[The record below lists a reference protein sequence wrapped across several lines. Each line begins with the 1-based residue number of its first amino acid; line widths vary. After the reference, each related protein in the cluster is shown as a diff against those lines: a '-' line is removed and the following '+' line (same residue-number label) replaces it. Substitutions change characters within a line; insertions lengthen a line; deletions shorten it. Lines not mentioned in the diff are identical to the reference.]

1 VTLPDSLNL
10 PESLTLA
17 LLDQLPEAIAV
28 VDVRREGLPVVLAN
42 HPLAQL
48 RGATRE
54 QIAQLGLA
62 GLLGEPGGGPRTLE
76 VGAVLA
82 RCEPLAVRVGIDGSR
97 GLISAEIRFEPLRD
111 GTGAVTHFVCFH
123 TQLPGAPPREAEPAT
138 RPPLPREDRL
148 TGLRHIEYFHE
159 LFRRD
164 FAIAQ
169 REGRALTVYLCDID
183 ALGVYN
189 ETFGRQ
195 AGDSVIRR
203 VGRALSSALRRA
215 SDLVARVEGG
225 RFVGFSVGMEAAQVR
240 RHGETL
246 AARVRELHM
255 HHPHSP
261 VARIVTVSVGAG
273 HLVPA
278 PTPTP
283 EQLLKAAQR
292 ALDLAREGGRNRVA
306 VEE

>member
-1 VTLPDSLNL
+1 MTLPD
-10 PESLTLA
+10 SLTLA

-28 VDVRREGLPVVLAN
+28 VDARVEGLPIVLAN
-42 HPLAQL
+42 QGLLQMRA
-48 RGATRE
+48 RSRE
-54 QIAQLGLA
+54 EIVRAGLA
-62 GLLGEPGGGPRTLE
+62 GLLGDGAGGARTAE
-76 VGAVLA
+76 VAAVIA
-82 RCEPLAVRVGIDGSR
+82 RGEPLAVRVAIEGAR
-97 GLISAEIRFEPLRD
+97 GPMSAEIRFEPLRD
-111 GTGAVTHFVCFH
+111 AAGVVTHFVCFH
-123 TQLPGAPPREAEPAT
+123 SQLPGAPPREAEQPT

-169 REGRALTVYLCDID
+169 REGRALTVFLADID
-183 ALGVYN
+183 ALGLYN
-189 ETFGRQ
+189 DTFGRQ

-225 RFVGFSVGMEAAQVR
+225 RFVGFSVGMDAAQAR

-261 VARIVTVSVGAG
+261 VAKIVTVSIGAG

-278 PTPTP
+278 PQSSP
-283 EQLLKAAQR
+283 EQLLKSAQR
-292 ALDLAREGGRNRVA
+292 ALDKAREGGRNRVA
-306 VEE
+306 FDE

>member
-1 VTLPDSLNL
+1 VTLPD
-10 PESLTLA
+10 SLTLA

-28 VDVRREGLPVVLAN
+28 IDARQPGLPVVLAN
-42 HPLAQL
+42 HTLAQL
-48 RGATRE
+48 RGKGRE

-62 GLLGEPGGGPRTLE
+62 GLLGEADGGGRTAE

-82 RCEPLAVRVGIDGSR
+82 RCEPLALRVAIDSPR
-97 GLISAEIRFEPLRD
+97 GPIAAEIRFEPLRD
-111 GTGAVTHFVCFH
+111 ATGAVTHFVCFH
-123 TQLPGAPPREAEPAT
+123 TQLPGAPPRESEPAT

-159 LFRRD
+159 LYRRD

-169 REGRALTVYLCDID
+169 REGRALSVYLCDID
-183 ALGVYN
+183 ALGIYN

-195 AGDSVIRR
+195 AGDSVVRR

-225 RFVGFSVGMEAAQVR
+225 RFVGFSVGMDALQVR

-261 VARIVTVSVGAG
+261 VARIVTVSVGAA
-273 HLVPA
+273 HLVPS
-278 PTPTP
+278 PTTTP

-292 ALDLAREGGRNRVA
+292 ALDAARDGGRNRVA

>member
-1 VTLPDSLNL
+1 MTQPD
-10 PESLTLA
+10 SLTLA

-28 VDVRREGLPVVLAN
+28 VDVRVEGLPIVLAN
-42 HPLAQL
+42 HPLVQM
-48 RGATRE
+48 RGKARE
-54 QIAQLGLA
+54 EIVRLGLG
-62 GLLGEPGGGPRTLE
+62 GLLGEPVDGARTAE
-76 VGAVLA
+76 VSAVLA
-82 RCEPLAVRVGIDGSR
+82 RGEPLTVRVAIDGPR
-97 GLISAEIRFEPLRD
+97 GPVSAEIRFEPLRD
-111 GTGAVTHFVCFH
+111 GAGGVSHFVCFH
-123 TQLPGAPPREAEPAT
+123 AQLPGPPPRDAEPAT

-159 LFRRD
+159 LYRRD

-169 REGRALTVYLCDID
+169 REGRALTVFLCDID
-183 ALGVYN
+183 ALGLYN

-215 SDLVARVEGG
+215 SDLVARVDGG
-225 RFVGFSVGMEAAQVR
+225 RFVGFSVGMDAVQVR

-273 HLVPA
+273 HLVPS
-278 PTPTP
+278 PESTP
-283 EQLLKAAQR
+283 EQLLKSAQR
-292 ALDLAREGGRNRVA
+292 ALDLAREAGRNRVA
-306 VEE
+306 VDE

>member
-1 VTLPDSLNL
+1 VTL
-10 PESLTLA
+10 PESLTLT

-28 VDVRREGLPVVLAN
+28 IDVRREGLPVVLAN
-42 HPLAQL
+42 HTLSRL
-48 RGATRE
+48 RGRARE
-54 QIAQLGLA
+54 DIMRLGLA
-62 GLLGEPGGGPRTLE
+62 GLLGEAEGGPRTAE
-76 VGAVLA
+76 VAALVA
-82 RCEPLAVRVGIDGSR
+82 RCEPLAVRVALDGPQGPVSV
-97 GLISAEIRFEPLRD
+97 EIRFDPLRD
-111 GTGAVTHFVCFH
+111 ATGAVTHFVCFH
-123 TQLPGAPPREAEPAT
+123 AQLPGPPPREAEPPT

-148 TGLRHIEYFHE
+148 TGLQHIEYFHE

-169 REGRALTVYLCDID
+169 REGRALTVFLCDID
-183 ALGVYN
+183 ALGLYN

-203 VGRALSSALRRA
+203 VGRALSSGLRRA
-215 SDLVARVEGG
+215 SDLVARIEGG
-225 RFVGFSVGMEAAQVR
+225 RFVGCSVGLDVLQAR

-273 HLVPA
+273 HVVPA
-278 PTPTP
+278 PTATP
-283 EQLLKAAQR
+283 EQLLKSAQR
-292 ALDLAREGGRNRVA
+292 ALELAREAGRNRVA
-306 VEE
+306 VDE

>member
-1 VTLPDSLNL
+1 LTLPG
-10 PESLTLA
+10 SLTLA

-28 VDVRREGLPVVLAN
+28 LNARGAGLPVVLAN
-42 HPLAQL
+42 QTLSQL
-48 RGATRE
+48 RGKSRE
-54 QIAQLGLA
+54 EIVRLGLA
-62 GLLGEPGGGPRTLE
+62 GLLGEADGGPRNLE
-76 VGAVLA
+76 IGAVLA
-82 RCEPLAVRVGIDGSR
+82 RGEPLAVRVAFDGPR
-97 GLISAEIRFEPLRD
+97 GPVSAEIRFEPLRD
-111 GTGAVTHFVCFH
+111 ATGSVTHFVCFH
-123 TQLPGAPPREAEPAT
+123 TQLPGPPPRESEPAI

-159 LFRRD
+159 LYRRD

-183 ALGVYN
+183 ALGIYN

-215 SDLVARVEGG
+215 SDLVSRIEGG
-225 RFVGFSVGMEAAQVR
+225 RFVGFSVGMDAQQVR

-273 HLVPA
+273 HLVP
-278 PTPTP
+278 TPAATP
-283 EQLLKAAQR
+283 EQLLKSAER
-292 ALDLAREGGRNRVA
+292 ALELARAAGRNRIA
-306 VEE
+306 IDE

>member
-1 VTLPDSLNL
+1 MTLPDG
-10 PESLTLA
+10 LTLA

-28 VDVRREGLPVVLAN
+28 IDARGAGLPVVLAN
-42 HPLAQL
+42 QTLAQL
-48 RGATRE
+48 RGRARE
-54 QIAQLGLA
+54 DIVRLGLA
-62 GLLGEPGGGPRTLE
+62 GLLGEAGGGPRTAE
-76 VGAVLA
+76 VGMVLG
-82 RCEPLAVRVGIDGSR
+82 RLEPLSLRVAIDGPR
-97 GLISAEIRFEPLRD
+97 GPMAAEIRFEPLRD
-111 GTGAVTHFVCFH
+111 AAGSVTHFVCFH
-123 TQLPGAPPREAEPAT
+123 AQLPGPPPREAEAAT

-159 LFRRD
+159 LYRRD

-169 REGRALTVYLCDID
+169 REGRALTVFLCDVD
-183 ALGVYN
+183 ALGIYN

-215 SDLVARVEGG
+215 SDLVARVDGG
-225 RFVGFSVGMEAAQVR
+225 RFVGFSVGMDVEQVR

-261 VARIVTVSVGAG
+261 VARIVTISVGAG
-273 HLVPA
+273 HLVP
-278 PTPTP
+278 TPAATP
-283 EQLLKAAQR
+283 EQLLACAQC
-292 ALDLAREGGRNRVA
+292 ALDQAREAGRNRVA
-306 VEE
+306 VEQ

>member
-1 VTLPDSLNL
+1 MTLPEN
-10 PESLTLA
+10 LTLA

-28 VDVRREGLPVVLAN
+28 LDARQQGLPVVVAN
-42 HPLAQL
+42 QTLAQL
-48 RGATRE
+48 RGRARE
-54 QIAQLGLA
+54 EIVAAGLA
-62 GLLGEPGGGPRTLE
+62 GLLGETVGGPQGAE
-76 VGAVLA
+76 VVAVLA
-82 RCEPLAVRVGIDGSR
+82 RGEPLTARVAFDGAR
-97 GLISAEIRFEPLRD
+97 GPVAAEIRFEPLRD
-111 GTGAVTHFVCFH
+111 SAGAVTHFVCFH
-123 TQLPGAPPREAEPAT
+123 TQLPGPPPRESEPAI

-148 TGLRHIEYFHE
+148 TALRHIEYFHE
-159 LFRRD
+159 LYRRD

-169 REGRALTVYLCDID
+169 REGRALTVYLCDVD

-215 SDLVARVEGG
+215 SDLVSRVEGG
-225 RFVGFSVGMEAAQVR
+225 RFVGFSVGMDAIQVR

-261 VARIVTVSVGAG
+261 VARIVTVSIGAG

-278 PTPTP
+278 PKATP
-283 EQLLKAAQR
+283 EQLLKSAQR
-292 ALDLAREGGRNRVA
+292 ALALARGAGRNRVA
-306 VEE
+306 LDE

>member
-1 VTLPDSLNL
+1 LTL

-28 VDVRREGLPVVLAN
+28 IDARVEGLPIVLAN
-42 HPLAQL
+42 QALTQL
-48 RGATRE
+48 RGRGRE
-54 QIAQLGLA
+54 EIARLGLA
-62 GLLGEPGGGPRTLE
+62 GLLGEGDGGTRTAE
-76 VGAVLA
+76 VAAVLV
-82 RCEPLAVRVGIDGSR
+82 RCEPLALRVAIDSPR
-97 GLISAEIRFEPLRD
+97 GPVSAEIRFEPLRD
-111 GTGAVTHFVCFH
+111 GAGAVTHFVCFH
-123 TQLPGAPPREAEPAT
+123 TQLPGAPPREAEPVT

-159 LFRRD
+159 LYRRD

-169 REGRALTVYLCDID
+169 REGRALTLFLCDID

-189 ETFGRQ
+189 DTFGRQ

-225 RFVGFSVGMEAAQVR
+225 RFVGFSVGMEPLQVR

-261 VARIVTVSVGAG
+261 VARIVTVSVGVG
-273 HLVPA
+273 HLVP
-278 PTPTP
+278 TPEATP
-283 EQLLKAAQR
+283 EQLLKSAQR
-292 ALDLAREGGRNRVA
+292 AIDQARAAGRNRVA
-306 VEE
+306 VDE